1 MRGPE
6 PDGEVLCLRR
16 PCLQPRPPHAA
27 ARWAL
32 TLDRSGGDTD
42 AEDSERA
49 LTEHA
54 LMTAA
59 SASDHWRP
67 SRAASRN
74 RPALRAEGWISGRA
88 PGERTWW
95 ASAGDAD
102 NFDPVVL
109 TYPVQLDW

>member
-1 MRGPE
+1 
-6 PDGEVLCLRR
+6 
-16 PCLQPRPPHAA
+16 
-27 ARWAL
+27 
-32 TLDRSGGDTD
+32 
-42 AEDSERA
+42 
-49 LTEHA
+49 
-54 LMTAA
+54 MTAA
-59 SASDHWRP
+59 SASDSWRP

-109 TYPVQLDW
+109 TYPVQLDWSAVSRLDGDWVRLLCRSVAAGPSVVPRRN